1 MRRDGSKAL
10 DREEFKHALQIWG
23 MEEESLNE
31 VRTTLSRPQLASL
44 RRALGRELPRSV
56 ETVALSPAC
65 ATAPGRAAESQ
76 N

>member
-31 VRTTLSRPQLASL
+31 VRAPEPSRPHGQQAQS
-44 RRALGRELPRSV
+44 
-56 ETVALSPAC
+56 
-65 ATAPGRAAESQ
+65 
-76 N
+76 

>member
-31 VRTTLSRPQLASL
+31 VRTPEPSAEASRPSL
-44 RRALGRELPRSV
+44 SLP
-56 ETVALSPAC
+56 
-65 ATAPGRAAESQ
+65 ATAPGRAAEPRS
-76 N
+76 